1 MHDDARR
8 AAVHPVRTLSE
19 MQAWLGRVPVT
30 RDFPPDFANTLRGA
44 APTLIFEMSTA
55 PGCIPC
61 SDLWAKLSHFRAR
74 YGWRVSAI
82 GPQEALL
89 RSGRLGLP
97 WVGHPAAWVRPV
109 ADPNR
114 IIPVAI
120 GTDLSPNIARNA
132 YLAAKML
139 TGVRP
144 QVAVR
149 AMAKFTG
156 IVGISMRP
164 EPRRP
169 GVR

>member
-1 MHDDARR
+1 MR
-8 AAVHPVRTLSE
+8 APIHPVANLSD
-19 MQAWLGRVPVT
+19 MQKWLGRVPLT
-30 RDFPPDFANTLRGA
+30 RAFPPDFADTLHGA
-44 APTLIFEMSTA
+44 APAFIIEMSTA

-61 SDLWAKLSHFRAR
+61 ADLWEKLGRFRAR
-74 YGWRVSAI
+74 YGWRVSVI

-97 WVGHPAAWVRPV
+97 WVGHPVAWIRPV
-109 ADPNR
+109 RDPNR

-132 YLAAKML
+132 YLAVKML
-139 TGVRP
+139 TGVRAE
-144 QVAVR
+144 VAVR

-169 GVR
+169 GVK